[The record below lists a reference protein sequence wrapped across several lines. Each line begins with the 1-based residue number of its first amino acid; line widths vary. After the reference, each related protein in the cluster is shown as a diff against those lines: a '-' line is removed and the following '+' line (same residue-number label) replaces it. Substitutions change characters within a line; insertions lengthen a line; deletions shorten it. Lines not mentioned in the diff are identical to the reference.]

1 MYTCSLRLQ
10 CTVNGDFPFSS
21 APAMAPAANSLQVTR
36 KLLNPWASMLP
47 LPAPCASMYIGAL
60 APDVAAARFGISI
73 VTLFSTIGTMPSSGS
88 GAPASGTPNR
98 CAIQGLGAGWLA
110 SLSTWSALA
119 TTLSGTAKV
128 VVKAQ
133 KPPPSSTAPPVVI
146 SSVTPTL
153 VSVVIRP
160 LKTVSPKS

>member
-1 MYTCSLRLQ
+1 
-10 CTVNGDFPFSS
+10 
-21 APAMAPAANSLQVTR
+21 
-36 KLLNPWASMLP
+36 
-47 LPAPCASMYIGAL
+47 
-60 APDVAAARFGISI
+60 
-73 VTLFSTIGTMPSSGS
+73 
-88 GAPASGTPNR
+88 
-98 CAIQGLGAGWLA
+98 
-110 SLSTWSALA
+110 LA